1 MYPTARHGVSED
13 IEIAALLRAINRR
26 KLPIAILAIMA
37 GVITYMSLSV
47 VTPLYSSQAR
57 IIIEREDNSFTRP
70 TASTS
75 TQNEISTLMDKEA
88 VSSQVQVLLS
98 RDLAKSVV
106 KELKLDQ
113 DPEFNKNAKPWAFK
127 QFLARFMPSDSKS
140 RQEALQE
147 RVVDAF
153 LKRLTVFQV
162 QDSRVIAIDF
172 ESSNPQTAAKVANTL
187 AENYLT
193 WQQSEKLQQTKQ
205 ATTWL
210 NAQIKDLTKKVEEA
224 DIKAEKFRSS
234 TGLLQGR
241 DNTSLD
247 SQQLS
252 ELNSQLILA
261 KANRTE
267 AEARAA
273 LIQKMLKDK
282 GEVDDAA
289 DVMNSRLIQR
299 LLEQRI
305 QVQRTLAELSA
316 TLLPSHPRIK
326 QLNSELADL
335 RRQIRQE
342 ARKVVSSLESEAEI
356 AGARERSLRDSLAQL
371 KNTAAKANESQIKL
385 RALEREATANREVL
399 ESYLTRYREATT
411 RSDTLSVPSHASI
424 ISHAH
429 VASKPSFPKKGP
441 LALLA
446 TAAVAL
452 LGIAYTV
459 ARELI
464 VPQQS
469 AMRRD
474 YEPAQDQAQQQM
486 DLAEPTHQPDRP
498 GYEVLKS
505 SRRLINMLG
514 KCGSSRVLLVAA
526 SSGFE
531 TANQAIDVA
540 RGLVAN
546 GRSVILV
553 DALEQGDHVALALDL
568 PEAPGVAELQ
578 SGTTR
583 FEDAVRRDPG
593 SDMHII
599 SGTTAPRQ
607 TTQLQTQAFARMLA
621 ALEAAYD
628 VVFVYVG
635 INEFG
640 QIATLPARAPSDV
653 VIVTASA
660 EFAEKARWLADRIL
674 DDRLPVQS
682 VFVIEGNNGSLL
694 TLPQLP
700 FMRRAPAA

>member
-1 MYPTARHGVSED
+1 MYPTARPGVSED
-13 IEIAALLRAINRR
+13 IEIAALLRAVNRR

-37 GVITYMSLSV
+37 GVITYMSLSF

-57 IIIEREDNSFTRP
+57 IIIEREDTSFTRP
-70 TASTS
+70 TASTTS
-75 TQNEISTLMDKEA
+75 QNDLSTLMDKEA

-98 RDLAKSVV
+98 RDLARSVV
-106 KELKLDQ
+106 SDLKLDQ
-113 DPEFNKNAKPWAFK
+113 DPEFNKSAGSWGVSS
-127 QFLARFMPSDSKS
+127 LLSRFAPSGSKS
-140 RQEALQE
+140 RQEARQE

-153 LKRLTVFQV
+153 LDRLSVYQV
-162 QDSRVIAIDF
+162 QGSRVIAIDF
-172 ESSNPQTAAKVANTL
+172 ESRNPQTAAKAANTL
-187 AENYLT
+187 AENYLV
-193 WQQSEKLQQTKQ
+193 WQQREKLQQTKQ
-205 ATTWL
+205 ASAWL
-210 NAQIKDLTKKVEEA
+210 SAQIKDLTQKVEDA

-234 TGLLQGR
+234 SGLLQGR

-282 GEVDDAA
+282 GDVDDAA
-289 DVMNSRLIQR
+289 DVLNSRLIQR

-316 TLLPSHPRIK
+316 TLLPSHPRIQ

-356 AGARERSLRDSLAQL
+356 AGARETSLRDSLAEL
-371 KNTAAKANESQIKL
+371 KNTASKANESQIRL
-385 RALEREATANREVL
+385 RALEREAAANREVL

-411 RSDTLSVPSHASI
+411 RSDTSSVPAHASI
-424 ISHAH
+424 ISRAH

-446 TAAVAL
+446 TAAIAL
-452 LGIAYTV
+452 LGIAYSV
-459 ARELI
+459 AHELI

-469 AMRRD
+469 VARRD
-474 YEPAQDQAQQQM
+474 FEPASQQGQQQM
-486 DLAEPTHQPDRP
+486 DVPETRYQSERP
-498 GYEVLKS
+498 GYEVLRSGKS
-505 SRRLINMLG
+505 LANALG
-514 KCGSSRVLLVAA
+514 TYGSNRVLVVAA
-526 SSGFE
+526 SSGVE
-531 TANQAIDVA
+531 TAAQAVDVA
-540 RGLVAN
+540 RGFAAK
-546 GRSVILV
+546 GKSVILV

-568 PEAPGVAELQ
+568 PESPGVAELQ

-593 SDMHII
+593 SDLHLI
-599 SGTTAPRQ
+599 SGTMTPRQ
-607 TTQLQTQAFARMLA
+607 ATPLQTQAFARMLT

-628 VVFVYVG
+628 VVLVYVG

-640 QIATLPARAPSDV
+640 HVISLPSRAPSDV
-653 VIVTASA
+653 AIVTASV
-660 EFAEKARWLADRIL
+660 EYSEKARWLADRIL
-674 DDRLPVQS
+674 DDGLPVQH
-682 VFVIEGNNGSLL
+682 VFVIEQNNGSLL
-694 TLPQLP
+694 TLPQLA